1 MRSPRDRQI
10 LSPVCAHVDMLGYFR
25 TWTWNAVSLFA
36 IQVSEIPTGSEQAAF
51 GSRQEKGVN
60 VT

>member
-1 MRSPRDRQI
+1 
-10 LSPVCAHVDMLGYFR
+10 MLGYFR

-36 IQVSEIPTGSEQAAF
+36 IQVSERPTGSEQETF
-51 GSRQEKGVN
+51 GSWQEKGVN